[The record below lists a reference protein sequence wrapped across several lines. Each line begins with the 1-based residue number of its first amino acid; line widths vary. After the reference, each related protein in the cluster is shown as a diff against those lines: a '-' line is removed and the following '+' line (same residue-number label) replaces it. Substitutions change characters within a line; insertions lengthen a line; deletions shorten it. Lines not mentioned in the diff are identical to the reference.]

1 MKNAKINFAYF
12 VKYIDYFYT
21 ETNILELFSIANIF
35 GQNVLTM
42 KPFIAKRMLDQRL
55 GYKFL

>member
-1 MKNAKINFAYF
+1 MKNAKINFPYF